1 MKTKFTNKKMQL
13 NYLNKPFF
21 ENGCIEKISTILEDQ
36 DIYNPLICTDP
47 GITNAGM
54 TDQLVGLLSTKIKHS
69 IYDKT
74 PANPTEQSVS
84 EALEILQK
92 DKCDGIIGFGGG
104 SSIDLAKAVALM
116 ANHEGKLV
124 DYSVNEG
131 GIKKIKE
138 LAPMIAIPTTSGTG
152 SEVSA
157 GSVIIMNDG
166 RKLILASDFLRPKVA
181 ICDPELT
188 IGLPPLLTAGVG
200 MDALTHCIEAVLSP
214 RVDPPA
220 EAVGLDGVEKIIKK
234 KSLLR
239 SVEDG
244 QDKDAR
250 WNMMM
255 ASTEGAM
262 AFSKGLGAVHSMSH
276 ALGADQNLRLHH
288 GTLNAVLLPVVL
300 RFNANHVDDKYS
312 RIALAMG
319 EREDADLADLIEKL
333 NVEIGL
339 PSSLKEMGVKDEMI
353 PELVE
358 HAKND
363 PSNATTPRLP
373 NDGEWNQ
380 LFMDA
385 M

>member
-1 MKTKFTNKKMQL
+1 
-13 NYLNKPFF
+13 
-21 ENGCIEKISTILEDQ
+21 
-36 DIYNPLICTDP
+36 
-47 GITNAGM
+47 
-54 TDQLVGLLSTKIKHS
+54 
-69 IYDKT
+69 
-74 PANPTEQSVS
+74 
-84 EALEILQK
+84 
-92 DKCDGIIGFGGG
+92 
-104 SSIDLAKAVALM
+104 M
-116 ANHEGKLV
+116 ANHDGKLV

-373 NDGEWNQ
+373 NDSEWNQ
-380 LFMDA
+380 LFLDA

>member
-1 MKTKFTNKKMQL
+1 MQL

-21 ENGCIEKISTILEDQ
+21 ENGCIEKISAILEDQ

-69 IYDKT
+69 VYDKT

-116 ANHEGKLV
+116 ANHDGKLV

-319 EREDADLADLIEKL
+319 EREDADLAEIIEKL

-339 PSSLKEMGVKDEMI
+339 PSSLKEMGVRDEMI

-358 HAKND
+358 HAKHD

-373 NDGEWNQ
+373 NDSEWNQ
-380 LFMDA
+380 LFVDA